1 MYTQC
6 TKFENSIWKN
16 NKMCFHNLHDVSLL
30 FCNLEFLH
38 FFWKRLLSNW
48 TLLCLFAK
56 ARLEFLHFVWFRW
69 ICKYC
74 INQNFSICKSSG
86 INYSIYKLKK
96 EYTNSLVN
104 ADLFYSN
111 FTNKKEP
118 RYTCSYESKGTLA
131 SGKDVGQ
138 GINVGPGKF
147 GKKNKRRAL
156 NTHVLCSK

>member
-1 MYTQC
+1 
-6 TKFENSIWKN
+6 
-16 NKMCFHNLHDVSLL
+16 MCFHNLHDVSLL

-104 ADLFYSN
+104 ADLFYTN
-111 FTNKKEP
+111 FTNTTFQKDRLFP
-118 RYTCSYESKGTLA
+118 RTKSRVNQG
-131 SGKDVGQ
+131 VGVFDNEIKT
-138 GINVGPGKF
+138 GFHYCFLWMVINY
-147 GKKNKRRAL
+147 N
-156 NTHVLCSK
+156 NSETHSSF